1 MITKIIKA
9 QLAKPYKNLV
19 DLISNNQ
26 SKLLKNEIGDD
37 MLILSEIAAKVI
49 RGNAAGINQ
58 TKTIEFLKYM
68 TLPLLTEWKEHLAD
82 GHSDIVN
89 RDKIY
94 SGQIKEFDGV
104 TYKMMAYYEEV
115 DGNKIPEVLAEKDGE
130 FWFKA
135 TWSSDSF
142 KVWARSE
149 DLVINIESGN
159 EDLLVGLSLAEIEE
173 MNKISSFF

>member
-37 MLILSEIAAKVI
+37 MLILSEIAAKVV
-49 RGNAAGINQ
+49 RGDAAGINQ
-58 TKTIEFLKYM
+58 VKTIEFLKYM
-68 TLPLLTEWKEHLAD
+68 TLPLLMEWKEYLAD
-82 GHSDIVN
+82 GHSDIVS
-89 RDKIY
+89 RGKIY
-94 SGQIKEFDGV
+94 SAKQKEFNGV
-104 TYKMMAYYEEV
+104 NYKMTVSYEEV
-115 DGNKIPEVLAEKDGE
+115 DGNKIPEALVEKDGE

-142 KVWARSE
+142 QVWARSE
-149 DLVINIESGN
+149 ELVINIESGN
-159 EDLLVGLSLAEIEE
+159 EELLVGLSLAEIEE
-173 MNKISSFF
+173 MSKISSFF